1 MQFLIE
7 YVRHLGIF
15 KAWRFQRNARLY
27 LISNA
32 LGGVTTGIVLLL
44 YNLYLVSLG
53 YRADFIGVLL
63 LVGTLGAGLAIFPAG
78 ACIDHFSG
86 KAILIWSSLLIG
98 VAGIGLFLFRQ
109 PIPLLV
115 SSFVA
120 GIGGAFLL
128 VINAPFLTVNS
139 TPAERPHLFSL
150 NIALSLITTVLGK
163 LIGGVLP
170 IWFGAI
176 SWLMTP
182 LSSWSVWLLANQP
195 DARSYQLA
203 LLFAGIIAGP
213 SLIPLF
219 LMSDDLNRRP
229 FSDSFQGAAGGEAW
243 HPQGPHRSTLPP
255 RATTFRGAAPPP
267 DDGTVVTSVGQGAV
281 RDVVAR
287 GEAGGGWAL
296 VGASFWHVLR
306 SPIVLLSLTQVLIG
320 LGAGLFIPYFN
331 IYFVQHLRTS
341 SALFGLIDGSATAV
355 VALFTLCAPWLAT
368 RVGKVNTIVLT
379 ELASIPLLLVI
390 GLTNILP
397 LAAVLYLFRY
407 SLMDM
412 SSGIFQV
419 FSMEAV
425 PKDRRGLA
433 NSSYQASYQVAWA
446 VSAPLGGLVIVHLGY
461 PPIFI
466 TAAVCYLLS
475 IAVLWGCFGRG
486 RRRQFEQKGGTEEVK
501 DHCSN
506 RHCNSVT
513 SS

>member
-7 YVRHLGIF
+7 YVRQIGS
-15 KAWRFQRNARLY
+15 FQRNARLY
-27 LISNA
+27 LISNV
-32 LGGVTTGIVLLL
+32 LGGVTTGIVLVL

-53 YRADFIGVLL
+53 YRADFVGVLL
-63 LVGTLGAGLAIFPAG
+63 FVGTLGAGLAIFPAG

-128 VINAPFLTVNS
+128 VINAPFLTANS
-139 TPAERPHLFSL
+139 TFAERPHLFSL

-182 LSSWSVWLLANQP
+182 LPSWSGWLLAKQP
-195 DARSYQLA
+195 DARSFQLA

-219 LMSDDLNRRP
+219 LMSDDRRRRGGGRVDEP
-229 FSDSFQGAAGGEAW
+229 YRSVHDSVRAAI
-243 HPQGPHRSTLPP
+243 QR
-255 RATTFRGAAPPP
+255 
-267 DDGTVVTSVGQGAV
+267 AV
-281 RDVVAR
+281 RR
-287 GEAGGGWAL
+287 EP
-296 VGASFWHVLR
+296 WHVLR
-306 SPIVLLSLTQVLIG
+306 SPTLLLSLTQVLIG

-331 IYFVQHLRTS
+331 IYFVQHLHAS
-341 SALFGLIDGSATAV
+341 SALFGLIDGSATAM

-368 RVGKVNTIVLT
+368 RVGKVNTIALT
-379 ELASIPLLLVI
+379 ELASIPLLLAI

-397 LAAVLYLFRY
+397 LAVVLYLFRY

-412 SSGIFQV
+412 STGIFQV

-433 NSSYQASYQVAWA
+433 NSSYQAAFQVPWA
-446 VSAPLGGLVIVHLGY
+446 LAAPLGGLVIVHLGY

-475 IAVLWGCFGRG
+475 ITVLWGCFGRG
-486 RRRQFEQKGGTEEVK
+486 RRRQFEQKGGTEEIAASTR
-501 DHCSN
+501 C
-506 RHCNSVT
+506 T
-513 SS
+513 AISSQDLLHP